1 MLWYYGVF
9 EDWEYFV
16 YSAKTLTKKETAVL
30 VE

>member
-9 EDWEYFV
+9 EDWEYVV
-16 YSAKTLTKKETAVL
+16 YSAKTLTRKETVL